1 MQQDKQPDQ
10 QSSGKYKIPKSLFKH
25 PHEFLRNDEIW
36 NDESLYQ
43 NDDLD
48 LPALPT
54 QLLAS
59 DAAPRIYD
67 QLDKELTNDLDLS
80 SMSTVQLMQFSSVM
94 QSIRTMPLKDA
105 QAVQGRPGAAAA
117 AVPSLYE
124 RELLGKTLVLNAVT
138 GAIAAVPGKSQP
150 AWQTFLGK
158 PAVKVIIG
166 ALVGLAMLFLVFRS
180 INIPRTIAILETSL
194 TTPRG
199 VLFACLAAAAC
210 LTSYAIRG
218 ARWRLF
224 VSRIGKVSL
233 ARAIQIFYTAVFLNF
248 ALPVQGGEVAKS
260 LMLKRVTGIPVS
272 QSLPTVAMDKSLDLM
287 PALVI
292 MAIVPLIGISM
303 DATLW
308 IILGAVGSILV
319 CVFAVVLLTAWN
331 RTAAIKLIQKLL
343 SILPRRFSDKIEGF
357 AMGLVDSLL
366 AAASNPKT
374 FIPAILLT
382 CLAVCCDGLFA
393 LFAFWTTGLPQM
405 TFWSALFGYTT
416 FNMFTVLPSP
426 PGGVGSNELYGGI
439 VFSGLLGFNRDHVTA
454 MFLFAH
460 PLFAVLMTI
469 TALICL
475 RNLGLT
481 ISTIT
486 KGRAGNEE
494 TRPQQSGT
502 GEKPSVPVFER

>member
-1 MQQDKQPDQ
+1 MQQDQQPDQ
-10 QSSGKYKIPKSLFKH
+10 QSSAQYKIPKSLFNH

-36 NDESLYQ
+36 NDESLWH

-48 LPALPT
+48 LPSLPT
-54 QLLAS
+54 QMLAP
-59 DAAPRIYD
+59 DAPPRIYE
-67 QLDKELTNDLDLS
+67 QLDKELTSDLDLS
-80 SMSTVQLMQFSSVM
+80 RMSTVQLMQFSSAM
-94 QSIRTMPLKDA
+94 QSIRTMPLQDEHAA
-105 QAVQGRPGAAAA
+105 QGGMGAARA
-117 AVPSLYE
+117 SLYE
-124 RELLGKTLVLNAVT
+124 QELLGKTLVLNSVT
-138 GAIAAVPGKSQP
+138 GTIAAVPAKPQP
-150 AWQTFLGK
+150 AWQVFLGK

-180 INIPRTIAILETSL
+180 INIPRTMGILETSL
-194 TTPRG
+194 TTPHG
-199 VLFACLAAAAC
+199 VLYACLAAIAC

-233 ARAIQIFYTAVFLNF
+233 ARAIQIFYTGVFINF

-292 MAIVPLIGISM
+292 MAVVPLIGISM
-303 DATLW
+303 DMTLW
-308 IILGAVGSILV
+308 IILGAVGGILI
-319 CVFAVVLLTAWN
+319 CVIAVVALTAWN
-331 RTAAIKLIQKLL
+331 RAAAVKLIQKLL
-343 SILPRRFSDKIEGF
+343 GILPRKFGSKVEGF

-366 AAASNPKT
+366 AAASNPRT

-393 LFAFWTTGLPQM
+393 LFSFWTTGLTQM
-405 TFWSALFGYTT
+405 TFGPALFGYTT

-439 VFSGLLGFNRDHVTA
+439 VFSSLLGFNRDHVTA

-460 PLFAVLMTI
+460 PLFAVVMTI

-486 KGRAGNEE
+486 KGRHGNGETKPPPSGAGN
-494 TRPQQSGT
+494 RS
-502 GEKPSVPVFER
+502 SVPAFER